1 MRLLRAGQRSA
12 RRLNCGVMWP
22 DPERAGALKQASS
35 LAAKTLRSRGAAP
48 RKRSLIAGGER
59 RCVVQGVS
67 NIGFGEL
74 GRVFVYRGANA
85 GRKYGCAVLS
95 RLAHAPSIERA
106 GVQFIGGVAPLAQW
120 QAMQLISFGRC
131 RPLCSAEVG
140 E

>member
-1 MRLLRAGQRSA
+1 M
-12 RRLNCGVMWP
+12 
-22 DPERAGALKQASS
+22 
-35 LAAKTLRSRGAAP
+35 
-48 RKRSLIAGGER
+48 IAGGER

-67 NIGFGEL
+67 NIGFGAL

-120 QAMQLISFGRC
+120 QAMELIGFGRC